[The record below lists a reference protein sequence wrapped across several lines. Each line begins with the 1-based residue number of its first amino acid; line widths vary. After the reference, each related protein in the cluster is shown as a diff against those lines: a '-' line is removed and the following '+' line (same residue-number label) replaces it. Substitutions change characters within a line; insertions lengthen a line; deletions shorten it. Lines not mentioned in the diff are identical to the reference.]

1 MRLIAATVLSF
12 ALALLAA
19 CSQPAPPK
27 SAEAETKPTA
37 PAIPA
42 EISSV
47 AQSVLGS
54 EAEVLV
60 YGDLART
67 GQQQVLV
74 VNRLARAPTGT
85 VPGNLVMRV
94 VVAEQSGGKWK
105 EVLRCDEHLKNPEGF
120 LGGTPIAP
128 VTGWRLQYEQ
138 NIEKGLLLFFTPLE
152 QPAGG
157 HAPTIG
163 VRWNPKAKRY
173 QSLDRNLEHFLGEVP
188 TLERVNSRLK

>member
-19 CSQPAPPK
+19 CSQPAPPR
-27 SAEAETKPTA
+27 SAEAETKPAA

-54 EAEVLV
+54 EAEVMV

-74 VNRLARAPTGT
+74 INRLARAPTGT
-85 VPGNLVMRV
+85 VPGNLVTRV

-120 LGGTPIAP
+120 LGGTLIAP
-128 VTGWRLQYEQ
+128 VTGRRSACDGTPRLSVTSRSTAIL
-138 NIEKGLLLFFTPLE
+138 NIFSVKCPRSKGST
-152 QPAGG
+152 
-157 HAPTIG
+157 
-163 VRWNPKAKRY
+163 R
-173 QSLDRNLEHFLGEVP
+173 D
-188 TLERVNSRLK
+188 